1 MTRQIPYVVEGF
13 LDVTVVLKMYQA
25 VGLVV
30 SKHRPSVRAGG
41 QSQVIAYVQRH
52 LATKLGKQLVA
63 FVDLDDITTKGKYK
77 CARELRERNGL
88 VGSDRSVCF
97 RVAVREAEA
106 WLLADRGKIMEFLAV
121 NDKAAYARVVGSNP
135 DDIPDPK
142 LALCQLAALSSNPNV
157 VSDIR
162 LKPNGSEADGY
173 RLAMLEYAR
182 SYWRPKIAAA
192 NSRSLRCALLRL
204 EQLRDEGEIAAEPCL

>member
-13 LDVTVVLKMYQA
+13 VDVTVVRKMYQA
-25 VGLVV
+25 VGLLV
-30 SKHRPSVRAGG
+30 SKHRPSLRAGG
-41 QSQVIAYVQRH
+41 QSQVIDHVQQH
-52 LATKLGKQLVA
+52 LAIKPGKQLVA

-88 VGSDRSVCF
+88 VGIDRQVCF

-106 WLLADRGKIMEFLAV
+106 WLLADRDKIMEFLAV
-121 NDKAAYARVVGSNP
+121 DDNAAYRRIVGSSP

-157 VSDIR
+157 VSDVR
-162 LKPNGSEADGY
+162 LTPSGSEAMGY

-182 SYWRPKIAAA
+182 SYWRPKIATA
-192 NSRSLRCALLRL
+192 NSRSLRCAVRRL
-204 EQLRDEGEIAAEPCL
+204 EQLRDEGEIGIDLCQ